1 MLAGFALLALAPAA
15 QAEVTIGS
23 SLAGTPIQA
32 PPGNCVPEGCTAAS
46 GQVTATAAGVV
57 TLWRIRSGAQPNPV
71 AFQVLRPA
79 GGADVVE
86 VGRTPTVTPT
96 ADAPSEHLTR
106 IPIQVGDRIGIVCCQ
121 TGTGDNYVAAT
132 PAATVD
138 VWGPPVADTPAAPV
152 GSGDLELLVNADI
165 EPDVDGDEYGDES
178 QDNCPANSNPGQED
192 TNGDGVGN
200 ACDADGD
207 GVPDASDACP
217 TTAGSGPGGCPLPP
231 PATPRVNQPPT
242 VRFRTPLA
250 GTAVG
255 RSQVIELDVSDDAG
269 PVTVSLFDDDGTI
282 CTVSAAPYSCT
293 WTPTGADV
301 GRATLLASAVD
312 SEGRSTLGIVRVRVS
327 RFAADLTARRR
338 GRRVSGRL
346 VLPAAVERSLGC
358 RGDVTVRRGKVRR
371 TVALKRN
378 CTYSVRLPRGR
389 GTPRAR
395 FAGNAVVLPAS

>member
-1 MLAGFALLALAPAA
+1 MLAVFALLALAPAA
-15 QAEVTIGS
+15 QAKVTIGS
-23 SLAGTPIQA
+23 DLAAAPGPAIACTPA
-32 PPGNCVPEGCTAAS
+32 CTFSS
-46 GQVTATAAGVV
+46 GATAQSGGVV
-57 TLWRIRSGAQPNPV
+57 TRWGIK
-71 AFQVLRPA
+71 A
-79 GGADVVE
+79 GVE
-86 VGRTPTVTPT
+86 VTPVHLVILRDNQVVARSATVTPP
-96 ADAPSEHLTR
+96 ASAPSFHETQLT
-106 IPIQVGDRIGIVCCQ
+106 IAPGDSIGIECC
-121 TGTGDNYVAAT
+121 AAPGAAYFAAPPSGPT
-132 PAATVD
+132 SKWDPALADSETR
-138 VWGPPVADTPAAPV
+138 PPVTEPEPV
-152 GSGDLELLVNADI
+152 ELLVQADI
-165 EPDVDGDEYGDES
+165 EPDVDGDEHGDES
-178 QDNCPANSNPGQED
+178 QDNCPAIANPGQED

-207 GVPDASDACP
+207 GVPDTSDACP
-217 TTAGSGPGGCPLPP
+217 TTSGSGADGCPPPP

-293 WTPTGADV
+293 WAPTGADV

-312 SEGRSTLGIVRVRVS
+312 SEGRSTLGIVRVRVG
-327 RFAADLTARRR
+327 RFKADLTARRR

-358 RGDVTVRRGKVRR
+358 RGDVTVRRGRVRR

-395 FAGNAVVLPAS
+395 FAGNAVVLPAA